1 MKIPCAILAT
11 VALLVASVSAQQE
24 SLDVATQPVAAA
36 KPEVTAS
43 EQGPVEPT
51 MAEPIGFINTGK
63 GRLLPFTSSEFEAIE
78 RGEWPQS
85 LPASE
90 IPETTDEK
98 FKASGLSGEE
108 IQGILDHHNYYR
120 SLHGAPALTWN
131 WEAANFGENWLQYC
145 AFQHSRDKFGENLA
159 AGYSDFP
166 AAIKGWYDE
175 VSKYNF
181 NTPGFASGTGH
192 FTQVVWKGTK
202 SVGCAKRACPRWTIY
217 ICNYDPP
224 GNIVSWDNAYF
235 RDNVSPRW

>member
-1 MKIPCAILAT
+1 
-11 VALLVASVSAQQE
+11 
-24 SLDVATQPVAAA
+24 
-36 KPEVTAS
+36 
-43 EQGPVEPT
+43 
-51 MAEPIGFINTGK
+51 MAEPIGSINTGK

-120 SLHGAPALTWN
+120 SLHGAPALIWN

-145 AFQHSRDKFGENLA
+145 AFQHSRGKFGENLA
-159 AGYSDFP
+159 AGYNDFP
-166 AAIKGWYDE
+166 AAIKAGMMRSE
-175 VSKYNF
+175 
-181 NTPGFASGTGH
+181 NTTLTLPDLPLVP
-192 FTQVVWKGTK
+192 VVWKGTR
-202 SVGCAKRACPRWTIY
+202 SVGCAKWTIY

-224 GNIVSWDNAYF
+224 GNIVTWDNAYF